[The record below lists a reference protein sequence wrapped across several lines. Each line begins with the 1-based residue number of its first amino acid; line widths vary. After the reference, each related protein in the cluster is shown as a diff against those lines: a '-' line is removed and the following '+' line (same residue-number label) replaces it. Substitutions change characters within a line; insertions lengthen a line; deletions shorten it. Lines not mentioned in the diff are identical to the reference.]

1 MMRIN
6 YSFSERPSSTLPTNK
21 SYKNFLRL
29 KNYVQLTNQ
38 MLLDYNNTISE
49 YESISD
55 EYIQKLSNLSS
66 KYKSCISQYEK
77 TLAYSDAKIK
87 ELLKLFHR
95 IPAIF
100 SLQILKMKNINVV
113 IGECG
118 INTGLDNPQVKM
130 SNIKFNELV
139 NDFENREKKLNKY
152 TIDFENSYKVLFDT
166 YRNIEDSL
174 VNVMIGNE
182 NKKFVMNEVFMQHYQ
197 NASDKE
203 KEFLTAKQDLMKCR
217 KHYFNAYDKYIDYSE
232 NKFKDTLN
240 MLKSNISTFATIFLT
255 YYKTSHME
263 MEHIIKSISENE
275 MKVDYSKY
283 LTNLVGNIERDFPI
297 NKYVINVINERW
309 IDNSNNLYDI
319 QKLRKDNYFI
329 KEDKILIKNED
340 VYEIVKMMYA
350 QFQFIEEKYY
360 NLVEEQKKIKIKS
373 LADKLLFYG
382 LKKQNLFTMDDLAP
396 IKDDEVAHLL
406 TLLNKPSY
414 RFDFLK
420 VLNLFRA
427 QGSCEMPKREFEIT
441 KKIFLDIA
449 DKINKETD
457 VLSSKLILILS
468 QTFYLK
474 ENDERIYLFKYL
486 QNHEMF
492 DNLEVWEKYLNE
504 MIDEDLSRSNIDETN
519 GPKQEKNKKTIIN
532 NVLLAHM
539 LTFCHNMIDFGMKV
553 ENIKKIIDPLITKY
567 NLEEDSIKQI
577 NELIQKDLN
586 EKDINN

>member
-38 MLLDYNNTISE
+38 MLLDYNNTILE

-66 KYKSCISQYEK
+66 KYKSYISQYEK

-130 SNIKFNELV
+130 SNIKFDELV

-203 KEFLTAKQDLMKCR
+203 KEFLIAKQDLMKCR

-329 KEDKILIKNED
+329 KDDKILIKNED

-396 IKDDEVAHLL
+396 IKDDEVPHLL
-406 TLLNKPSY
+406 TLLNKLSY

-457 VLSSKLILILS
+457 VLSSKLIRY
-468 QTFYLK
+468 T
-474 ENDERIYLFKYL
+474 
-486 QNHEMF
+486 
-492 DNLEVWEKYLNE
+492 V
-504 MIDEDLSRSNIDETN
+504 
-519 GPKQEKNKKTIIN
+519 
-532 NVLLAHM
+532 
-539 LTFCHNMIDFGMKV
+539 
-553 ENIKKIIDPLITKY
+553 
-567 NLEEDSIKQI
+567 
-577 NELIQKDLN
+577 
-586 EKDINN
+586 

>member
-203 KEFLTAKQDLMKCR
+203 KEFLIAKQDLMKCR

-427 QGSCEMPKREFEIT
+427 QGSCEMPKREFEIP
-441 KKIFLDIA
+441 KNIFLDIA

>member
-66 KYKSCISQYEK
+66 KYKSYISQYEK
-77 TLAYSDAKIK
+77 TLAYSDSKIK

-203 KEFLTAKQDLMKCR
+203 KEFLIAKQDLMKCR

-539 LTFCHNMIDFGMKV
+539 LTFCHNMIDFGMKL

-586 EKDINN
+586 EKDITN

>member
-1 MMRIN
+1 MRIN

-38 MLLDYNNTISE
+38 MLLDYNNTILE

-66 KYKSCISQYEK
+66 KYKSYISQYEK

-130 SNIKFNELV
+130 SNIKFDELV

-203 KEFLTAKQDLMKCR
+203 KEFLIAKQDLMKCR

-329 KEDKILIKNED
+329 KDDKILIKNED

-539 LTFCHNMIDFGMKV
+539 LTFCHNMIDFGMKL

>member
-203 KEFLTAKQDLMKCR
+203 KEFLIAKQDLMKCR

>member
-66 KYKSCISQYEK
+66 KYKSYISQYEK

-203 KEFLTAKQDLMKCR
+203 KEFLIAKQDLMKCR

>member
-203 KEFLTAKQDLMKCR
+203 KEFLIAKQDLMKCR

-329 KEDKILIKNED
+329 KDDKILIKNED